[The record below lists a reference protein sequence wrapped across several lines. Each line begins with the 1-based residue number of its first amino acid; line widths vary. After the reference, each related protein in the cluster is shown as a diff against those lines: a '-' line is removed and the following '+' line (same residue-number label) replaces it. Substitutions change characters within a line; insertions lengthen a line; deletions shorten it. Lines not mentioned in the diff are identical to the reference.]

1 MPWVVREAVRDLNR
15 AVGRRWHAIDPL
27 LPDPAALPAGC
38 GEPLVVNGDSGRIAG
53 LGVCVHQHVPPQS
66 LNQTWGAAD
75 RFTLVPRLPGQD
87 ITVATGQ
94 LLAQWR
100 DHLAGIGSARGP
112 DTSASVVWPSL
123 DIGGV
128 AALLR
133 HGLQPL
139 TVVAARTRPNGP
151 PPAPRRAYGV
161 TIREAAPADEEQVLD
176 LELRLI
182 RYDMHFGG
190 PVWRQATARLVREE
204 VHGSLERS
212 AHNHGA
218 HNHGAHNHGA
228 HNHGA
233 HNHGAHPRAHD
244 HGAHDHGALDHG
256 GTWTWLAE
264 RNGRAVG
271 LLVAQP
277 PQDAGWIAGLTSR
290 SPAAYLQTMF
300 VEGQERGTGIGA
312 ALVRN
317 LHARLDGMG
326 VAVTLLHHSQVN
338 PLSAPF
344 WYRMGYRPLWT
355 SWEARPASALR

>member
-1 MPWVVREAVRDLNR
+1 MPWVVREAVRDINR
-15 AVGRRWHAIDPL
+15 AVGRRWHAIDQL
-27 LPDPAALPAGC
+27 LPDPGTLPAGC
-38 GEPLVVNGDSGRIAG
+38 GAPLVVSGENGRPAG
-53 LGVCVHQHVPPQS
+53 LGVCVHQHIPPQS

-87 ITVATGQ
+87 IGAAADQ
-94 LLAQWR
+94 LLSQWR
-100 DHLAGIGSARGP
+100 DHLAGIGASRGP
-112 DTSASVVWPSL
+112 DTSASVVWPSM
-123 DIGGV
+123 DITGIQ
-128 AALLR
+128 ALLR

-139 TVVAARTRPNGP
+139 TVIAARTRPNGP
-151 PPAPRRAYGV
+151 PSPPRRAFGV
-161 TIREAAPADEEQVLD
+161 TIRAAGPADEEQVLD

-182 RYDMHFGG
+182 RYDLHFGG
-190 PVWRQATARLVREE
+190 PVWREATARLVRDEIRD
-204 VHGSLERS
+204 SLTRTD
-212 AHNHGA
+212 
-218 HNHGAHNHGA
+218 
-228 HNHGA
+228 
-233 HNHGAHPRAHD
+233 P
-244 HGAHDHGALDHG
+244 
-256 GTWTWLAE
+256 WTWLAE

-271 LLVAQP
+271 LLVAQA
-277 PQDAGWIAGLTSR
+277 PQEAGWIAGMTSK

-300 VEGQERGTGIGA
+300 VDAQERGTGIGA

>member
-15 AVGRRWHAIDPL
+15 VVGRRWHAIDPL
-27 LPDPAALPAGC
+27 LPDPLTLPAGC
-38 GEPLVVNGDSGRIAG
+38 GEPLVVNGDGRRMVG
-53 LGVCVHQHVPPQS
+53 LGVCVHQHIPPQS

-75 RFTLVPRLPGQD
+75 RFTLVPRLAGQD
-87 ITVATGQ
+87 VAGPADQ

-100 DHLAGIGSARGP
+100 DHLAAVGAARGP

-123 DIGGV
+123 DITGV
-128 AALLR
+128 QALLR
-133 HGLQPL
+133 HGLAPV
-139 TVVAARTRPNGP
+139 TVIAARPRPAVTAP
-151 PPAPRRAYGV
+151 PGAGERDRAAARAFGV
-161 TIREAAPADEEQVLD
+161 TIRDARPGDAEAVLD

-190 PVWRQATARLVREE
+190 PVWRPDTARLVREE
-204 VHGSLERS
+204 IRGSLAR
-212 AHNHGA
+212 GQ
-218 HNHGAHNHGA
+218 
-228 HNHGA
+228 
-233 HNHGAHPRAHD
+233 
-244 HGAHDHGALDHG
+244 
-256 GTWTWLAE
+256 TWTWLAE
-264 RNGRAVG
+264 RNGRPVG

-277 PQDAGWIAGLTSR
+277 PQEAGWIAGMTSR

-300 VEGQERGTGIGA
+300 VDADERGTGIGA

-317 LHARLDGMG
+317 LHARLDGAG

-355 SWEARPASALR
+355 SWEARPASALRLGR

>member
-1 MPWVVREAVRDLNR
+1 MPWVVREAVRDISR

-27 LPDPAALPAGC
+27 LPDPATLPTGC
-38 GEPLVVNGDSGRIAG
+38 GEPLVVTGGNGRLAG

-87 ITVATGQ
+87 VEGPADQ
-94 LLAQWR
+94 LLSQWR
-100 DHLAGIGSARGP
+100 DHLAGIGASRGP

-123 DIGGV
+123 DITGV
-128 AALLR
+128 QALLR

-139 TVVAARTRPNGP
+139 TVIAARTRPSAGGP
-151 PPAPRRAYGV
+151 PVPRRAYGV
-161 TIREAAPADEEQVLD
+161 TLRPAGPDDEEQVLD

-190 PVWRQATARLVREE
+190 PVWRPATARLVRDEIR
-204 VHGSLERS
+204 GSLARS
-212 AHNHGA
+212 
-218 HNHGAHNHGA
+218 
-228 HNHGA
+228 
-233 HNHGAHPRAHD
+233 D
-244 HGAHDHGALDHG
+244 S
-256 GTWTWLAE
+256 WTWLAE

-277 PQDAGWIAGLTSR
+277 PQDAGWIAGMTSKF
-290 SPAAYLQTMF
+290 PAAYLQTMF
-300 VEGQERGTGIGA
+300 VDAQERGTGIGA

-317 LHARLDGMG
+317 LHARLDGTG

-355 SWEARPASALR
+355 SWEARPTNALR

>member
-1 MPWVVREAVRDLNR
+1 MPWVVREAVRDVNR
-15 AVGRRWHAIDPL
+15 AVGRRWRAIDPL
-27 LPDPAALPAGC
+27 LPDPAALPVGC
-38 GEPLVVNGDSGRIAG
+38 GEPLVVSGDNGRLAG
-53 LGVCVHQHVPPQS
+53 LGVCVHSHVPPQS

-87 ITVATGQ
+87 AGPGTDR

-100 DHLAGIGSARGP
+100 DHLSGIGVTRGP

-123 DIGGV
+123 DITGIQ
-128 AALLR
+128 ALLR

-139 TVVAARTRPNGP
+139 TVIAARTRPNGP
-151 PPAPRRAYGV
+151 PLPPRRAYGV
-161 TIREAAPADEEQVLD
+161 TIRAAGPADEEQVLD

-190 PVWRQATARLVREE
+190 PVWRSATARLVRDEIRD
-204 VHGSLERS
+204 SLTRS
-212 AHNHGA
+212 D
-218 HNHGAHNHGA
+218 
-228 HNHGA
+228 
-233 HNHGAHPRAHD
+233 P
-244 HGAHDHGALDHG
+244 
-256 GTWTWLAE
+256 WTWLAE

-271 LLVAQP
+271 LIVAQP
-277 PQDAGWIAGLTSR
+277 PQEAGWIAGMTSQ

-300 VEGQERGTGIGA
+300 IDAQERGTGIGA

-317 LHARLDGMG
+317 LHARLDDMG

>member
-1 MPWVVREAVRDLNR
+1 MPWVVREAVRDINR

-27 LPDPAALPAGC
+27 LPDPATLPAGC
-38 GEPLVVNGDSGRIAG
+38 GEPLVVSGDHGRVAG
-53 LGVCVHQHVPPQS
+53 LGVCVHQHIPPQS

-75 RFTLVPRLPGQD
+75 RFTLVPRLAGQD
-87 ITVATGQ
+87 VAASADE

-100 DHLAGIGSARGP
+100 DHLAGVGAARGP

-123 DIGGV
+123 DITGV
-128 AALLR
+128 HALLR
-133 HGLQPL
+133 HGLQPI
-139 TVVAARTRPNGP
+139 TVIAARSRPSSAAP
-151 PPAPRRAYGV
+151 PSPPRRAYGA
-161 TIREAAPADEEQVLD
+161 TIREAGPADEEQVID

-190 PVWRQATARLVREE
+190 PVWRSATARLVREE
-204 VHGSLERS
+204 IRGSLARNE
-212 AHNHGA
+212 
-218 HNHGAHNHGA
+218 
-228 HNHGA
+228 
-233 HNHGAHPRAHD
+233 
-244 HGAHDHGALDHG
+244 
-256 GTWTWLAE
+256 TWTWLAE

-277 PQDAGWIAGLTSR
+277 PQEAGWIAGMTSR

-300 VEGQERGTGIGA
+300 IDGQERGTGIGA

-317 LHARLDGMG
+317 LHARLDGLG

-355 SWEARPASALR
+355 SWEARPATALR

>member
-1 MPWVVREAVRDLNR
+1 MPWVVRDAVRDINR
-15 AVGRRWHAIDPL
+15 MVGRRWQAIDPL

-38 GEPLVVNGDSGRIAG
+38 GAPLVVNGDNGRMAG
-53 LGVCVHQHVPPQS
+53 LGVCVHHHIPAES

-75 RFTLVPRLPGQD
+75 RFTLVPRLAGQD
-87 ITVATGQ
+87 VGATADL

-100 DHLAGIGSARGP
+100 DHLAGTGAARGP

-123 DIGGV
+123 DITGIN
-128 AALLR
+128 ALLR

-139 TVVAARTRPNGP
+139 TVIAARTRPSAP
-151 PPAPRRAYGV
+151 PVPPRGSYGV
-161 TIREAAPADEEQVLD
+161 TIRAAGPADEDVVTG

-190 PVWRQATARLVREE
+190 PVWRSATARLVREE
-204 VHGSLERS
+204 IRASLSRP
-212 AHNHGA
+212 A
-218 HNHGAHNHGA
+218 
-228 HNHGA
+228 
-233 HNHGAHPRAHD
+233 
-244 HGAHDHGALDHG
+244 
-256 GTWTWLAE
+256 TWTWLAE
-264 RNGRAVG
+264 RAGRTVG

-277 PQDAGWIAGLTSR
+277 PQDSGWIAGMTSL

-300 VEGQERGTGIGA
+300 IDAQERGTGIGA
-312 ALVRN
+312 AMVRM
-317 LHARLDGMG
+317 LHARLDSSD

-355 SWEARPASALR
+355 SWETRPVSALR

>member
-1 MPWVVREAVRDLNR
+1 MPWVVREAVRDVNR
-15 AVGRRWHAIDPL
+15 AVGRRWRAIDPL
-27 LPDPAALPAGC
+27 LPDPAAMPAGC
-38 GEPLVVNGDSGRIAG
+38 GEPLVVNGDNGRLAG
-53 LGVCVHQHVPPQS
+53 LGVCVHHHVPPQS

-87 ITVATGQ
+87 IGAAADL

-100 DHLAGIGSARGP
+100 DHLAGIGASRGP
-112 DTSASVVWPSL
+112 DTSAGVVWPSL
-123 DIGGV
+123 DVTGV
-128 AALLR
+128 QALLR

-139 TVVAARTRPNGP
+139 TVIAARTRPQVS
-151 PPAPRRAYGV
+151 PAEPRGAFGV
-161 TIREAAPADEEQVLD
+161 TIRSAGPADEDQVLD

-190 PVWRQATARLVREE
+190 PVWRPATPRLVRDEIR
-204 VHGSLERS
+204 GSLTR
-212 AHNHGA
+212 
-218 HNHGAHNHGA
+218 
-228 HNHGA
+228 
-233 HNHGAHPRAHD
+233 P
-244 HGAHDHGALDHG
+244 

-264 RNGRAVG
+264 RAGRAVG

-277 PQDAGWIAGLTSR
+277 PQDAAWIAGMTCL

-300 VEGQERGTGIGA
+300 VDADERGTGIGA

-317 LHARLDGMG
+317 LHAKLDTAG

-355 SWEARPASALR
+355 SWEARPANALR

>member
-1 MPWVVREAVRDLNR
+1 MPWVVREAVRDINR

-38 GEPLVVNGDSGRIAG
+38 GEPLVVNGENGRIAG

-87 ITVATGQ
+87 IAVPAGQ
-94 LLAQWR
+94 LLGQWR
-100 DHLAGIGSARGP
+100 DHLAGIGATRGP

-128 AALLR
+128 DALLR

-139 TVVAARTRPNGP
+139 TVIAARTRPNGP
-151 PPAPRRAYGV
+151 PQAPRRAYGV
-161 TIREAAPADEEQVLD
+161 TIREADPADEEQVLD

-204 VHGSLERS
+204 IRGSLDR
-212 AHNHGA
+212 GA
-218 HNHGAHNHGA
+218 
-228 HNHGA
+228 
-233 HNHGAHPRAHD
+233 RD
-244 HGAHDHGALDHG
+244 KE

-277 PQDAGWIAGLTSR
+277 PQDAGWIAGMTSR

-300 VEGQERGTGIGA
+300 VDGQERGTGIGA

-355 SWEARPASALR
+355 SWEARPASAFR

>member
-1 MPWVVREAVRDLNR
+1 MPWVVREAVRDINR
-15 AVGRRWHAIDPL
+15 AVGRRWRAIDPL
-27 LPDPAALPAGC
+27 LPDPGTLPAGC
-38 GEPLVVNGDSGRIAG
+38 GAPLVVTGDNGRMAG
-53 LGVCVHQHVPPQS
+53 LGVCVHQRIPPQS

-87 ITVATGQ
+87 IAGSAS
-94 LLAQWR
+94 LLLSQWR
-100 DHLAGIGSARGP
+100 DHLAGIGAARGP

-123 DIGGV
+123 DITGIQ
-128 AALLR
+128 ALLR

-139 TVVAARTRPNGP
+139 TVIAARTRPNGP
-151 PPAPRRAYGV
+151 PSPPRRAFGAA
-161 TIREAAPADEEQVLD
+161 IRPAGPADEERVLD

-182 RYDMHFGG
+182 RYDLHFGG
-190 PVWRQATARLVREE
+190 PVWREATARLVRDE
-204 VHGSLERS
+204 VRASLTKTD
-212 AHNHGA
+212 
-218 HNHGAHNHGA
+218 
-228 HNHGA
+228 
-233 HNHGAHPRAHD
+233 P
-244 HGAHDHGALDHG
+244 
-256 GTWTWLAE
+256 WTWLAE

-277 PQDAGWIAGLTSR
+277 PQEAGWVAGMTSK

-300 VEGQERGTGIGA
+300 VDAQERGTGIGA

-317 LHARLDGMG
+317 LHVRLDGMG
-326 VAVTLLHHSQVN
+326 VAATLLHHSQVN